1 MAQIPKAMTMKQFIQ
16 HISTLP
22 NAFSAYQLSIKNDVG
37 NKYVDAFK
45 GNFDTKSFFGKV
57 QWPAAKVPKKH
68 PLMYETGKLKN
79 SIAYKI
85 ISPNEIEIATHE
97 RCADKGRSSTYA
109 DFHNDPM
116 NDIHA
121 YRSKYKNNIHRQ
133 FIGDDPDLEAEV
145 SKLILNSL
153 VNKLKPV

>member
-1 MAQIPKAMTMKQFIQ
+1 MAQIPQSMTMKQFLQ

-22 NAFSAYQLSIKNDVG
+22 NAFAAYQLSIKNDVG
-37 NKYVDAFK
+37 NKYVSAFK

-57 QWPAAKVPKKH
+57 QWPAAKVPKPH
-68 PLMYETGKLKN
+68 PLMQETGRLRN
-79 SIAYKI
+79 SIKYKI
-85 ISPNEIEIATHE
+85 TPPNKIEIATHE
-97 RCADKGRSSTYA
+97 RCTDKGRSSTYA
-109 DFHNDPM
+109 AFHNDPM

-121 YRSKYKNNIHRQ
+121 YHSGHGINIHRQ

-145 SKLILNSL
+145 AKMILEQL